1 MLVFL
6 YKRWCQWSRYESTV
20 ASKDATNVGDGWYQT
35 AIEAYF
41 PISYSIAYT
50 YISSVVGGGT
60 DVQWVS
66 FTNSNNLSTNHIGSL
81 VHSIYNPNNELAI
94 TYLSIGI

>member
-1 MLVFL
+1 MHRYRNINLF
-6 YKRWCQWSRYESTV
+6 QWSRYESIV
-20 ASKDATNVGDGWYQT
+20 SSKDANDGDGWFQT

-50 YISSVVGGGT
+50 YISSVVNGGT
-60 DVQWVS
+60 AYQWVS
-66 FTNSNNLSTNHIGSL
+66 FTNSNMIFTNRISSL
-81 VHSIYNPNNELAI
+81 VHSIYNPDNELSI